1 MWGDSMEPNLIVS
14 FDPARY
20 SSAKAEVESVLKEL
34 KQEAKFLK
42 SEIDGL
48 FKLRVKDGKKVV
60 KDLNKKKRKL
70 AELFESTFH
79 WTPIEKWVKANI
91 KDMQNVLKKYDKEI
105 KESEKWKMDLNKR
118 KFKKGGET
126 VELIIK
132 LTDVIDKPKVDLK
145 NPDRIV
151 KVEITGNK
159 AGIALLNKDELFNSL
174 KIK

>member
-1 MWGDSMEPNLIVS
+1 M
-14 FDPARY
+14 
-20 SSAKAEVESVLKEL
+20 KEL

-48 FKLRVKDGKKVV
+48 FKLKVKDGKKAV
-60 KDLNKKKRKL
+60 KDLNKKQDKL
-70 AELFESTFH
+70 AELFDKTYH

-91 KDMQNVLKKYDKEI
+91 KDMQNALKKYDKEI
-105 KESEKWKMDLNKR
+105 KKEEKWMMDLNKR
-118 KFKKGGET
+118 SFKKGGET

-132 LTDVIDKPKVDLK
+132 LTDVINKPKVDLK

-159 AGIALLNKDELFNSL
+159 AGLALLKKDELFNAL